1 MVYGLCSIYGVVE
14 RTGEIR
20 GVFRSLVLYVS
31 TVCESLE
38 LTELCDR
45 MCVDFD

>member
-1 MVYGLCSIYGVVE
+1 MDYALSMAWSGP
-14 RTGEIR
+14 EIR